1 MVTRVLVA
9 DDHGLIR
16 AGVRMLLAAESDI
29 EVIGEAATGDEAV
42 ALARDLRADL
52 VIMDL
57 RMPGLDGVEATRQL
71 IEEGGGGPDQL
82 TRVLVLSTY
91 KDDASVYDSLRAGA
105 SGFVVKDVA
114 PRDLVPAVR
123 SIAKGDSWIDPSVA
137 GTVLAALRIAPA
149 QRPVQSE
156 LVARLTAREREVLQL
171 MAAGLSNAEIRDR
184 LVLSEATVRTHVS
197 RILMKTGSRDRS
209 SAVVLAFQ
217 SRLVRAPD

>member
-1 MVTRVLVA
+1 VVTRVLVA

-29 EVIGEAATGDEAV
+29 EVVGEAATGDEAV
-42 ALARDLRADL
+42 ALARELHADL

-71 IEEGGGGPDQL
+71 IEEGGGDPDEL

-114 PRDLVPAVR
+114 PQDLVPAVR